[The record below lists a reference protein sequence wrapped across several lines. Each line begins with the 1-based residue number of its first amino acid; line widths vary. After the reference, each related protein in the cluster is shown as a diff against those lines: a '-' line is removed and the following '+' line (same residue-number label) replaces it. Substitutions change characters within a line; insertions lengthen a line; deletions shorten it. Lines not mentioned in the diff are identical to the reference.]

1 MKPLADCKLYAFVD
15 TAYLH
20 GRAPEVVAQQLC
32 DGGADLIQLRAKTSS
47 PAEIRRMAG
56 AIAPVLRKANVGLV
70 INDHLDIAREVG
82 AEVCHLGQEDFF
94 DVGFTHVAQLATGI
108 TPEEAELAAEM
119 PPEPAGRDACATA
132 VTQAS
137 LPAGSRSILAPCFQ
151 PDTQSGATSSQ
162 LKIGLSTHAPAQA
175 ERAVAAGAD
184 YVAIGPIYAT
194 GTKPTA
200 KPVTLDYVRWAAAN
214 VKVPWF
220 AIGGINLQTI
230 DAVLEAGATRICV
243 VSAILNA
250 PDVTKA
256 CAEFRKKL
264 G

>member
-1 MKPLADCKLYAFVD
+1 MKLLADCKLYAFVD

-32 DGGADLIQLRAKTSS
+32 DGGADLIQLRAKTST
-47 PAEIRRMAG
+47 PAEIRHMAET
-56 AIAPVLRKANVGLV
+56 ILPITQRANVGLV
-70 INDHLDIAREVG
+70 INDHLNIAREIG
-82 AEVCHLGQEDFF
+82 ADICHLGQEDFF
-94 DVGFTHVAQLATGI
+94 DAGFTHVR
-108 TPEEAELAAEM
+108 ELKIQNEK
-119 PPEPAGRDACATA
+119 
-132 VTQAS
+132 
-137 LPAGSRSILAPCFQ
+137 
-151 PDTQSGATSSQ
+151 

-175 ERAVAAGAD
+175 ERAIAAGAD

-200 KPVTLDYVRWAAAN
+200 KPVTLDYIRWAATH
-214 VKVPWF
+214 VKLPWF

-230 DAVLEAGATRICV
+230 DAVLEAGAKRICV

-250 PDVTKA
+250 PDVAKA
-256 CAEFRKKL
+256 CAEFKKRL

>member
-1 MKPLADCKLYAFVD
+1 MKLLTDCKLYAFVD

-20 GRAPEVVAQQLC
+20 GRAPEAVAQQLC
-32 DGGADLIQLRAKTSS
+32 DGGADLIQLRAKTFS
-47 PAEIRRMAG
+47 PAEIRRMAE

-82 AEVCHLGQEDFF
+82 ADICHLGQEDFF
-94 DVGFTHVAQLATGI
+94 DAGHKHVG
-108 TPEEAELAAEM
+108 ELAIADC
-119 PPEPAGRDACATA
+119 RL
-132 VTQAS
+132 S
-137 LPAGSRSILAPCFQ
+137 
-151 PDTQSGATSSQ
+151 
-162 LKIGLSTHAPAQA
+162 IGLSTHAPAQA

-200 KPVTLDYVRWAAAN
+200 KPVTLEYVRWAAAH

-230 DAVLEAGATRICV
+230 DAVLEAGAKRICV

-250 PDVTKA
+250 PDVAKA
-256 CAEFRKKL
+256 CAEFKKRL